1 MSRNAFLQLAACF
14 AISFATLTG
23 CSESGTPSTD
33 QTSATQSADVD
44 SAEAP
49 VGRLDNSVVPNRYS
63 IELRIDPS
71 QERFNGSVTIDIS
84 LNEPRDSIWLHG
96 KNLDISEV
104 YLTDSHSNRVEAS
117 YEERLESGVSLLSL
131 ERLVDAGPAT
141 LHFTYS
147 AAFNTSSNALFKIVR
162 GEDSYAATQ
171 LEAIAARQV
180 FPGFDEPGFKVPFD
194 LTVVTRAD
202 DVVVTN
208 TPEASAETL
217 ADGFVRHVF
226 ETTRPLPTYLLAF
239 AVGPYDLVDY
249 GMIPANSIRH
259 REVAL
264 RGIAAR
270 GLGSRMEYALKNTDG
285 LLSLL
290 EEYFGTPYP
299 YKKLD
304 LIAVPES
311 FGGAMENAGAITY
324 DEYLILM
331 DEESPLS
338 QRRAYTRVHAHEM
351 AHMWFGDLVTPA
363 WWNDIWL
370 NESFASWMQA
380 KVAHAYWPEGEFDRV
395 TLKRALGAMANDS
408 LASAREIREPIDN
421 NDKIEGAFDG
431 ITYRKGAGVLAM
443 LERYVGEDR
452 FQAGVRL
459 HMDRHA
465 DGTATAEDFMASLA
479 EGTERV
485 EIEAAFRSFIEQ
497 PGVPLLSV
505 ALDCEDE
512 QNPRLEVRQARYAPL
527 GSAIDP
533 GASEWQIPMC
543 VSFVAGGVEK
553 STCTLLS
560 EREQFINLDTDS
572 CPTQVHPNADGSGYY
587 RFSLDETGWENLI
600 ADALNLA
607 PAEALVLADS
617 LDAGFR
623 AGVVSA
629 ETYVAGMSTLV
640 SHETWDVADAAT
652 GHFESIADIIEDS
665 QLDPVEQAFRDIVRP
680 RFAELGD
687 ASDSGSNLLRRRM
700 QRFLIVIAKD
710 PVMRGQLAEQAAAR
724 IGLDGDPDPSAAP
737 ASLLETI
744 FTVGVQDL
752 GEPFFDLLLEQATA
766 SEDPAFRES
775 ATGALGRVEDPM
787 LVRKLQ
793 AILLT
798 GKFKGTEFRDIV
810 RRQMARRAT
819 IDTSYAWLREH
830 TETIIGMMPGA
841 LTGGIVPTLGR
852 SFCTTDR
859 ADEWHA
865 FITAHADKL
874 PGYERDLAQATESI
888 RLCAALRQASAAELV
903 AAFEKHE

>member
-1 MSRNAFLQLAACF
+1 MSRNALLQLAVGF

-23 CSESGTPSTD
+23 CSESGTPD
-33 QTSATQSADVD
+33 QTSATQWADVD
-44 SAEAP
+44 SAKAP
-49 VGRLDNSVVPNRYS
+49 VGRLGNAVVPNRYS

-71 QERFNGSVTIDIS
+71 QESFSGEVTIDIS
-84 LNEPRDSIWLHG
+84 LNEPRDTIWLHG

-131 ERLVDAGPAT
+131 ERLVDTGPAT

-147 AAFNTSSNALFKIVR
+147 APFNTSVNALFKIVR
-162 GEDSYAATQ
+162 GEDFYAATQ

-194 LTVVTRAD
+194 LTLVTRAD

-270 GLGSRMEYALKNTDG
+270 GLGSRMEYALKNTEG

-338 QRRAYTRVHAHEM
+338 QRRTYTRVHAHEM
-351 AHMWFGDLVTPA
+351 AHMWFGDLVTPV

-370 NESFASWMQA
+370 NEAFASWMQA
-380 KVAHAYWPEGEFDRV
+380 KVAQAYWPEGEFDRT
-395 TLKRALGAMANDS
+395 TLNRALGAMANDS

-421 NDKIEGAFDG
+421 NNKIDGAFDG

-452 FQAGVRL
+452 FQVGVRL
-459 HMDRHA
+459 HMDRHS

-512 QNPRLEVRQARYAPL
+512 QNPRLNVRQARYAPL

-543 VSFVAGGVEK
+543 ISFVAGGVAK

-560 EREQFINLDTDS
+560 EREQSIDLDTDS
-572 CPTQVHPNADGSGYY
+572 CPTQVHPNADGTGYY
-587 RFSLDETGWENLI
+587 RFSLDEAGWENLI
-600 ADALNLA
+600 ADALSLA

-652 GHFESIADIIEDS
+652 GYFENIADIIEDS
-665 QLDPVEQAFRDIVRP
+665 QLDSVEQAFLDIVRP
-680 RFAELGD
+680 RFAKLGD
-687 ASDSGSNLLRRRM
+687 ASDSGSNLLRQRM
-700 QRFLIVIAKD
+700 QRFLTIIAKD
-710 PVMRGQLAEQAAAR
+710 PIMREQLAEQAAAR
-724 IGLDGDPDPSAAP
+724 LGLDGDPDPSAAP
-737 ASLLETI
+737 ASQLETI
-744 FTVGVQDL
+744 FSVGVQDI
-752 GEPFFDLLLEQATA
+752 GESFFDLLVEQAIA
-766 SEDPAFRES
+766 SENPAFRDS

-787 LVRKLQ
+787 LVGKLQ

-798 GKFKGTEFRDIV
+798 GKFKGVEFRDIV
-810 RRQMARRAT
+810 RRQMARRASIEPT
-819 IDTSYAWLREH
+819 YTWLKEN

-852 SFCTTDR
+852 SFCTADR

-865 FITAHADKL
+865 FITSHADKL
-874 PGYERDLAQATESI
+874 PGYERDLAQSTESI
-888 RLCAALRQASAAELV
+888 RLCAALRKARAAELV
-903 AAFEKHE
+903 AAFEKRE

>member
-1 MSRNAFLQLAACF
+1 MFSNTCLR
-14 AISFATLTG
+14 LTGCILIVFSALVG
-23 CSESGTPSTD
+23 CSESGGPDQSSATPSAAAG
-33 QTSATQSADVD
+33 TS
-44 SAEAP
+44 EPP
-49 VGRLDNSVVPNRYS
+49 VARLGNSVVPSRYRL
-63 IELRIDPS
+63 ELKIDPS
-71 QERFNGSVTIDIS
+71 QERFSGSVAIDVLI
-84 LNEPRDSIWLHG
+84 NEPRDVIWLHG
-96 KNLDISEV
+96 KHLDIFEV
-104 YLTDSHSNRVEAS
+104 YLLDNHSNRVDAS
-117 YEERLESGVSLLSL
+117 YEERHRSGVALVTL
-131 ERLVDAGPAT
+131 ERLVEAGPAT
-141 LHFTYS
+141 LHFVYD
-147 AAFNTSSNALFKIVR
+147 APFNTSVNALFKVVR

-217 ADGFVRHVF
+217 GDGFVRHVF

-239 AVGPYDLVDY
+239 AVGPYDLIDY
-249 GMIPANSIRH
+249 GMIPANSIRQH
-259 REVAL
+259 EVPL

-285 LLSLL
+285 LLSVL

-324 DEYLILM
+324 DEYLMLM
-331 DEESPLS
+331 DEESPLN
-338 QRRAYTRVHAHEM
+338 QRRSYTRVHAHEM

-370 NESFASWMQA
+370 NEAFASWMQTKA
-380 KVAHAYWPEGEFDRV
+380 AHAYWPEGEFDRV

-421 NDKIEGAFDG
+421 NDKIDGAFDS

-443 LERYVGEDR
+443 LERYVGDDR

-459 HMDRHA
+459 HMDRHS
-465 DGTATAEDFMASLA
+465 DGTATAEDFIASLT

-485 EIEAAFRSFIEQ
+485 EIEAAFKSFIEQ

-512 QNPRLEVRQARYAPL
+512 QNPRLNVRQARYAPL
-527 GSAIDP
+527 GSSIDP

-543 VSFVAGGVEK
+543 VSFVAGGAQK

-560 EREQFINLDTDS
+560 EREQAIDLDADS
-572 CPTQVHPNADGSGYY
+572 CPTRVHPNADGAGYY
-587 RFSLDETGWENLI
+587 RFSLDEADWQSLI
-600 ADALNLA
+600 ANALSLA

-629 ETYVAGMSTLV
+629 ETYVFGMSTLV
-640 SHETWDVADAAT
+640 SHEAWDVADAVT
-652 GHFESIADIIEDS
+652 DYFKSIAEIIENS
-665 QLDPVEQAFRDIVRP
+665 QLGPVQQSFRDIVRP
-680 RFAELGD
+680 RFTGLGD
-687 ASDSGSNLLRRRM
+687 ASDSGSNLLRWRM
-700 QRFLIVIAKD
+700 LRFLIVIAKD
-710 PVMRGQLAEQAAAR
+710 PVMREQLAEQAAAR
-724 IGLDGDPDPSAAP
+724 LGLNGDPDPSAAP
-737 ASLLETI
+737 ASQLETI

-752 GEPFFDLLLEQATA
+752 GEPFFDLLMDKAIA
-766 SEDPAFRES
+766 SEDPQFRDS
-775 ATGALGRVEDPM
+775 ATGALARVEDPM
-787 LVRKLQ
+787 LVKKLQ
-793 AILLT
+793 TTLLT
-798 GKFKGTEFRDIV
+798 GKLKQTEFRDIV
-810 RRQMARRAT
+810 KRQMARRAT
-819 IDTSYAWLREH
+819 IDVTYAWLREN
-830 TETIIGMMPGA
+830 TEAIIEMMPGA
-841 LTGGIVPTLGR
+841 LTGGIVPTLGK
-852 SFCTTDR
+852 SFCTVER

-874 PGYERDLAQATESI
+874 PGYERDLAQATESV
-888 RLCAALRQASAAELV
+888 RLCAALRAESGAELV
-903 AAFEKHE
+903 AAFENHK